1 MNPVE
6 HETHID
12 MPRAEVFAYL
22 ADIARWPEFTDHFL
36 LHWHLTSEET
46 VGQGAGGRFRMHRK
60 LDRYSWADLT
70 FADVQ
75 SRGRILARGRIG
87 KFNRSRWIV
96 VVEVDDEAGGS
107 RVRLSVET
115 APKLPT
121 DRLMEAVT
129 LTKHYHRRRWGK
141 AMRRLRSILEDG
153 EERGTPATI
162 SGGARKPATG
172 APLRAA

>member
-1 MNPVE
+1 M
-6 HETHID
+6 
-12 MPRAEVFAYL
+12 
-22 ADIARWPEFTDHFL
+22 
-36 LHWHLTSEET
+36 HWHLTSEET
-46 VGQGAGGRFRMHRK
+46 VGQGAGARFRIHRK

-96 VVEVDDEAGGS
+96 VVEVDDDAGGS

-121 DRLMEAVT
+121 DRLMEAAT
-129 LTKHYHRRRWGK
+129 FTKHYHRRRWGK

-153 EERGTPATI
+153 EDRGTPASI

-172 APLRAA
+172 IAAPRRLNRPPASISGSSASILSFALRTNVRTFQINSYEA

>member
-1 MNPVE
+1 M
-6 HETHID
+6 
-12 MPRAEVFAYL
+12 
-22 ADIARWPEFTDHFL
+22 
-36 LHWHLTSEET
+36 HWHLTSEET
-46 VGQGAGGRFRMHRK
+46 VGQGAGARFRMHRK

-96 VVEVDDEAGGS
+96 VVEVDDDAGGS

-121 DRLMEAVT
+121 DRLMEAAT
-129 LTKHYHRRRWGK
+129 FTKHYHRRRWGK

-153 EERGTPATI
+153 EDRGTRRHHLRRRAQARHAPPSPLPRRLNRPPASI
-162 SGGARKPATG
+162 SGSSALNTFV
-172 APLRAA
+172 RAANERARISN